1 MDNDFVDKVFAT
13 PQSSKSL
20 RKKVVRTLKGK
31 SSVKKTYAEP
41 MKVYLRVRPLF
52 ESELAAGE
60 SQGCL
65 KFENDSSILA
75 EAPKDSATYKNQ
87 SKSGTHSVHR
97 FDFSYVFR
105 PDTSQMKFF
114 KETTLEMLKD
124 FMSGQNCLI
133 FSYGVTNS
141 GKVC

>member
-1 MDNDFVDKVFAT
+1 
-13 PQSSKSL
+13 
-20 RKKVVRTLKGK
+20 
-31 SSVKKTYAEP
+31 

-52 ESELAAGE
+52 DSELAAGE